1 MLYYTS
7 SISKYIFVHCGKSH
21 GLLMSHMIRYFQ
33 CFCCKNE
40 IKAEIPKHKFSEATV
55 TLHGNDFFFCILVKM
70 IVVIYENLTEKIKIA
85 LKVSCVFKLFSSQET
100 HLLPSSCMGISK
112 VERNL
117 TGCFHCYPNN
127 KSWNLG

>member
-1 MLYYTS
+1 MLLFKKFIRMLYYTS

-55 TLHGNDFFFCILVKM
+55 TLHGNDFFFFCILVKM

-85 LKVSCVFKLFSSQET
+85 PKVSYVCLSCFLVRKPISYHHLVWASAKWRET
-100 HLLPSSCMGISK
+100 
-112 VERNL
+112 
-117 TGCFHCYPNN
+117 
-127 KSWNLG
+127 